1 MKSIDIYIS
10 KLQHFVN
17 AISLLRK
24 RKLYEAEITK
34 LHHIQWTLE
43 TQCFQLESAVSTA
56 DAFQA
61 MSAGTQT
68 LQQLQ
73 TTTPNVEQVDDIM
86 MDIQEDIQIAQQVN
100 TAIGQGIDFTTITT
114 TTGQPIIITD
124 DDLLRE
130 LEELQQQ
137 PQKQSVMD
145 LKTQLD
151 MAENGRKFNTTA
163 RPEAAA
169 VCGSGLTNREAK
181 DFRRLQAELA
191 M

>member
-1 MKSIDIYIS
+1 
-10 KLQHFVN
+10 
-17 AISLLRK
+17 
-24 RKLYEAEITK
+24 
-34 LHHIQWTLE
+34 LE

-68 LQQLQ
+68 LQQLR
-73 TTTPNVEQVDDIM
+73 TTTTVEQVDDIM
-86 MDIQEDIQIAQQVN
+86 MDIQEEIQIAQQVN
-100 TAIGQGIDFTTITT
+100 TAIGQGFDLTTITT
-114 TTGQPIIITD
+114 TEGQQILSD

-137 PQKQSVMD
+137 PQSANDLKS

-151 MAENGRKFNTTA
+151 IAENGRKFNTTSQ
-163 RPEAAA
+163 PAAA
-169 VCGSGLTNREAK
+169 VCGSELTNREAK

>member
-1 MKSIDIYIS
+1 
-10 KLQHFVN
+10 
-17 AISLLRK
+17 
-24 RKLYEAEITK
+24 
-34 LHHIQWTLE
+34 LE

-68 LQQLQ
+68 LQQLR
-73 TTTPNVEQVDDIM
+73 TTTTVEQVDDIM
-86 MDIQEDIQIAQQVN
+86 MDIQEEIQIAQQVN
-100 TAIGQGIDFTTITT
+100 TAIGQGIDLTTITT
-114 TTGQPIIITD
+114 TEGQQILSD

-137 PQKQSVMD
+137 PQSANDLKS

-151 MAENGRKFNTTA
+151 MAENGRKFNTTS
-163 RPEAAA
+163 RPAAA
-169 VCGSGLTNREAK
+169 VCGSELTNREAE